1 MLTYVLVAVLL
12 SPPPLAYAQEASGG
26 QPAAQSEP
34 SQKKK
39 DAAAKNESTAKADK
53 PAKAKKA
60 KKAKKNTSNVPAP
73 DESTDD
79 GQIVPETA
87 APPRR
92 GTEFSWKKHPSFRV
106 GKAFR
111 LDVTGRFQEDA
122 HGSYPNAPGLDC
134 AGTALP
140 TPCTWELHRNRIGVQ
155 GELFKHIEFEVE
167 RELTEQELTDK
178 DLLLGYTPKSQW
190 KDVNVNLTYV
200 KNAQVQ
206 IGKMKVP
213 FGLDELTGV
222 THNDFV
228 YRSLGANYLAPSRDI
243 GAQVHG
249 SFLKH
254 GLEYSTGLFQHDG
267 DNARSKKIAGG
278 DTTYAGRVVT
288 TPFRVTGVPALE
300 VIEVGTAYA
309 ISKLS
314 DDSFRPNGL
323 RGRTIMTQDTFYDSV
338 YVKGLRK
345 RWEADVDWTMGSLNA
360 RSEYTLV
367 RDNRQG
373 QGLGDEDLP
382 DARAQS
388 WYVSGTWVVTGEPK
402 KRPVRA
408 ENDFLMG
415 GFGAIE
421 VAGRFERMW
430 YDSVNGAAGAYRSPR
445 AETILPSGDR
455 ALTLGVNW
463 TLNRFT
469 KLQFNVIREH
479 VEDADRNPVPGSS
492 AFWSRVMRLQL
503 VL

>member
-1 MLTYVLVAVLL
+1 MLTLFLVAALL
-12 SPPPLAYAQEASGG
+12 GPPSPAQANDAPGAQAASQQESTPKQTDG
-26 QPAAQSEP
+26 
-34 SQKKK
+34 
-39 DAAAKNESTAKADK
+39 AAKGGSSAKAKK
-53 PAKAKKA
+53 PKKA
-60 KKAKKNTSNVPAP
+60 KKAASDVPAP

-79 GQIVPETA
+79 GQIVPESAT
-87 APPRR
+87 PPRR
-92 GTEFSWKKHPSFRV
+92 GAEFSWRKHPSFRI

-111 LDVTGRFQEDA
+111 IDFEGQFQEDA
-122 HGSYPNAPGLDC
+122 HRSYDNAPGLNC
-134 AGTALP
+134 AGSALP
-140 TPCTWELHRNRIGVQ
+140 QPCVFELHRNRVGVQ

-178 DLLLGYTPKSQW
+178 DILLGYTPKSQW

-243 GAQVHG
+243 GAMVHG

-254 GLEYSTGLFQHDG
+254 GLEYSTGLFEHDG

-278 DTTYAGRVVT
+278 DTTYAGRVVA
-288 TPFRVTGVPALE
+288 TPFRVTGVPALG
-300 VIEVGTAYA
+300 VVEVGTAYA
-309 ISKLS
+309 LSKLS

-323 RGRTIMTQDTFYDSV
+323 RGRTIMTQDTFYESV

-345 RWEADVDWTMGSLNA
+345 RWEADADWTYGSVGA
-360 RSEYTLV
+360 RTEYTVV

-373 QGLGDEDLP
+373 QGIGDVDLA
-382 DARAQS
+382 DARARS
-388 WYVSGTWVVTGEPK
+388 WYVSGTWVITGEEK
-402 KRPVRA
+402 KRPVKA
-408 ENDFLMG
+408 ANEFVTG
-415 GFGAIE
+415 GGIGAIE
-421 VAGRFERMW
+421 VASRFERLW
-430 YDSVNGAAGAYRSPR
+430 FDSVNGAAGAYRSPR
-445 AETILPSGDR
+445 AESILPSGNR

-479 VEDADRNPVPGSS
+479 VEDEERNPVPGSS
-492 AFWSRVMRLQL
+492 AFWSRVMRLQF